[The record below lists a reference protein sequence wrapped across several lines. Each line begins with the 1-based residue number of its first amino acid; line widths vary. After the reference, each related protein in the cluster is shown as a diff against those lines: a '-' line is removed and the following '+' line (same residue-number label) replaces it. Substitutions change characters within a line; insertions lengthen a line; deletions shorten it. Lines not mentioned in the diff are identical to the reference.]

1 MKDTPFRSRLPRG
14 TKPVVQAF
22 LRQLSDEKQK
32 PGNSDA
38 LAVAKAALAEI
49 SNRVSKM
56 ERRFTGGQS

>member
-1 MKDTPFRSRLPRG
+1 MADKPRLPRG

-22 LRQLSDEKQK
+22 LRQLNDEEQK

-56 ERRFTGGQS
+56 ERRSTNGQS